1 MSWLKLELDNEAD
14 NKLSGTRVFGA
25 EAANAGDDKKLNMM
39 GNTYEIFI

>member
-14 NKLSGTRVFGA
+14 NKLSGARVFGN
-25 EAANAGDDKKLNMM
+25 EAAMAGDKMLNMM